1 MSSNPQQPRKF
12 YRPTQ
17 GRVLGGVCAGIA
29 DYFGWSRTTV
39 RVLAALSVLIP
50 GPQVLAYIVCW
61 ILVPDQRKAFA

>member
-1 MSSNPQQPRKF
+1 VACSGGSRLPRSSTKIAS
-12 YRPTQ
+12 
-17 GRVLGGVCAGIA
+17 AGIA